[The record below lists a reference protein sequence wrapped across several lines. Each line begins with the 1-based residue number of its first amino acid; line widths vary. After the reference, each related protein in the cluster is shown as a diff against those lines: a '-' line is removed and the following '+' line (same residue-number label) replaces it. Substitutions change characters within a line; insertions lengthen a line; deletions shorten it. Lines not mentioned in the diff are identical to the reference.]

1 MAAMGFLEGQTAI
14 VTGATQGI
22 GRAISLRLA
31 TEGATVIG
39 IDLPDADHDGLAK
52 LLDDASASSI
62 AIRGSVT
69 DLACWQDALVHI
81 ERNGGTLDMLVN
93 NAGVAGHVG
102 PLADYPDDAFERVM
116 QVNTTGVFLGMKYCL
131 PALLKGKGR
140 IVNISSV
147 SGMRGGANV
156 AGYAA
161 SKRAVIGLT
170 QSVAI
175 EHAMHGIRA
184 NAVCPAPIQTDM
196 IDELARTRQPDDPEA
211 FSRAFRDALP
221 MGRYGEPEEVANVVA
236 FLVGPEASFVNG
248 AIIPVDGG
256 ATAR

>member
-1 MAAMGFLEGQTAI
+1 MAAMGFLKGQTAI

-31 TEGATVIG
+31 AEGATVIA
-39 IDLPDADHDGLAK
+39 IDLPDADHDGLAR
-52 LLDDASASSI
+52 LLDDAGGRSI
-62 AIRGSVT
+62 EVRGSVT
-69 DLACWQDALVHI
+69 DTGCWRDALGQV
-81 ERNGGTLDMLVN
+81 ESNGEALDILVN
-93 NAGVAGHVG
+93 NAGVSGYIG
-102 PLADYPDDAFERVM
+102 PFADYPDDAFEQVM

-131 PALLKGKGR
+131 PALLKGEGR

-156 AGYAA
+156 SGYAA

-170 QSVAI
+170 QSIAI
-175 EHAMHGIRA
+175 EHAMDGIRA

-196 IDELARTRQPDDPEA
+196 IDELARTRRPDDPEA

-236 FLVGPEASFVNG
+236 FLVGPDASFVNG